1 MFLKDLSHHQTWF
14 AAYLSDKCPVF
25 FKPLLILALLWGMG
39 RNGLSFTLQMFL
51 SIFCRWHFE
60 KTPLFYPFIQSK
72 QTLNNSPSSPTSK
85 LQVSVCNV
93 RSLTSRVVD
102 LYLSYLLA
110 YTWLLC
116 LSSFTYNKTVF
127 LLLRVSPCPEV
138 NSASCQQPAGQWLWG
153 TGSFQSFL
161 PAWWL

>member
-1 MFLKDLSHHQTWF
+1 MSSILQATPNFSTFVRHGEKWPFLYF
-14 AAYLSDKCPVF
+14 ADVLEYL
-25 FKPLLILALLWGMG
+25 
-39 RNGLSFTLQMFL
+39 LQMTL
-51 SIFCRWHFE
+51 RKNS
-60 KTPLFYPFIQSK
+60 LFYPFIQSK
-72 QTLNNSPSSPTSK
+72 QTLNNPPSSPTSK

-116 LSSFTYNKTVF
+116 LSSFIYNKTVF

-153 TGSFQSFL
+153 TSSFQSFL